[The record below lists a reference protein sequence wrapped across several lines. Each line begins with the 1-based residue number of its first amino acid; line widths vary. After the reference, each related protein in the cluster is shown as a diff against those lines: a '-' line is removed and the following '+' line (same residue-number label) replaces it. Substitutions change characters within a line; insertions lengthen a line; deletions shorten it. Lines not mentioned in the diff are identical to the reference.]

1 MPDCKTFLVSAFFK
15 NFLKNFWFKFFLI
28 FSGANLLLRL
38 YFIFIERQEFSF
50 SAIEVIKILSEIF
63 FIGLFFDALTLAYLA
78 FIPILYYN
86 LVTNKFFNNSKH
98 LIFVKICYFIFLN
111 ILVFAFFAE
120 IIFYDEFQARFNFI
134 AVDYLIY
141 TTEVIG
147 NIFESYPMSAIIGG
161 IIALSLIIFMLTNK
175 KFIVIKTQ
183 NFSTRI
189 GNLAIYLAIIV
200 SASFT
205 VDSNKIDHLFSNNHH
220 KEIAWNGIYQFFS
233 AFRNNEI
240 NYEKFYTTI
249 DQQNATDQLRQL
261 ISKQEGFNDFINNDD
276 IARNIKAK
284 GSEKKYNIIIVVME
298 SFSADFMKSFG
309 NKDNLSENLDQLAK
323 KGLLFSNLKA
333 TGTRTVRG
341 LEAITLSIPPT
352 PGNSIV
358 RRPNNDNLF
367 NIATPLIARGY
378 QAKFI
383 YGGDGYFDNMN
394 NFFKKNG
401 YQIVDRSQFKKNEI
415 SFNNVWGVADED
427 LYDKVIKEADESFAK
442 NKNFIDLVLTTSNHR
457 PFTYPDNKIDI
468 PSKTNRNGAVKYA
481 DYAIG
486 QFIKKAQ
493 SKSWFD
499 KTIFVFIADH
509 CAGSAGNIEV
519 PIWRYQIPAIIYAPK
534 IVPAQIYAKNASQID
549 IAPTVLGLLN
559 LSYQS
564 KFFGIDLLKNNKISL
579 ENQKLRQ
586 RVFISTYTDLGYVE
600 NDQLYL
606 LKPKKEQEFFK
617 FTLKKFGYD
626 GSVEEP
632 IEKFDQEI
640 LNRQIQYYQLASFYF
655 KNDKLKNF
663 LPKESK

>member
-1 MPDCKTFLVSAFFK
+1 MSNCKTCALSLFFK
-15 NFLKNFWFKFFLI
+15 KILKNFWLKFFLI
-28 FSGANLLLRL
+28 YAGANLLLRL
-38 YFIFIERQEFSF
+38 YFIFLERQEFSF
-50 SAIEVIKILSEIF
+50 TTTNIIKTFGEIF
-63 FIGLFFDALTLAYLA
+63 LIGFFFDAITLAYLA
-78 FIPILYYN
+78 FIAILYYSF
-86 LVTNKFFNNSKH
+86 VPAKFFNNQKH
-98 LIFVKICYFIFLN
+98 LIFVKICYFLLLN

-147 NIFESYPMSAIIGG
+147 NIFESYPMPMIIGA
-161 IIALSLIIFMLTNK
+161 IVVIALIIFLSTK
-175 KFIVIKTQ
+175 KFITTQTQ
-183 NFSTRI
+183 NFSRKI
-189 GNLAIYLAIIV
+189 SNLAIYLTLLLTAFWTI
-200 SASFT
+200 
-205 VDSNKIDHLFSNNHH
+205 DSNKVDHLFSNNHC

-249 DQQNATDQLRQL
+249 DQKFATTQLREL
-261 ISKQEGFNDFINNDD
+261 ISKQEGVDDFINDDD
-276 IARNIKAK
+276 IARNIKTK

-309 NKDNLSENLDQLAK
+309 NEDNLTANLDNLAK
-323 KGLLFSNLKA
+323 KGLFFSNLKA

-358 RRPNNDNLF
+358 RRPNNDDLF
-367 NIATPLIARGY
+367 NIATPLLARGY

-401 YQIVDRSQFKKNEI
+401 YQIVDRLTFKKNEI
-415 SFNNVWGVADED
+415 TFNNVWGVADED
-427 LYDKVIKEADESFAK
+427 LYAKVINEADESISN
-442 NKNFIDLVLTTSNHR
+442 NKNFINLVLTTSNHR

-468 PSKTNRNGAVKYA
+468 ASKTNRNGAVKYA
-481 DYAIG
+481 DYAVG
-486 QFIKKAQ
+486 QFIKNAQ
-493 SKSWFD
+493 SKKWFD
-499 KTIFVFIADH
+499 NTIFVFIADH

-559 LSYQS
+559 LSYQT
-564 KFFGIDLLKNNKISL
+564 KFFGIDLLKKNISL

-586 RVFISTYTDLGYVE
+586 RAFISTYTDLGYIE

-606 LKPKKEQEFFK
+606 LKPKKEQKFFK

-632 IEKFDQEI
+632 ISNVNQEM

-663 LPKESK
+663 LPKKSR